1 MPLNAQ
7 ISLSIIAH
15 ESTSGGILR
24 QMRITPAMY
33 ATTLTDGTGANQAQV
48 VWSATETIPEGTA
61 ATFTFSNLQDDR
73 GTVSITAL
81 KLMYVRNIGAVAT
94 LQLSPP
100 NWSNGPLSSGNIR
113 LPPGAAVTFV
123 CPTAEGWP
131 TTSSNAALVVSTSF
145 EETPVEVVFI
155 GEGTI
160 T

>member
-15 ESTSGGILR
+15 ESTSGDISR
-24 QMRITPAMY
+24 QMRVTPAIY
-33 ATTLTDGTGANQAQV
+33 AAMLTDGTGANQAQV
-48 VWSATETIPEGTA
+48 VWSATGTIPEA
-61 ATFTFSNLQDDR
+61 AGVSFLFSNLQDDR

-81 KLMYVRNIGAVAT
+81 KLMYVRNPGTQT

-100 NWSNGPLSSGNIR
+100 NWSNGPLSAGNIV

-123 CPTAEGWP
+123 CPTSAGWP
-131 TTSSNAALVVSTSF
+131 TTSNNAQLAVDTSNEAT
-145 EETPVEVVFI
+145 TVEVVFI
-155 GEGTI
+155 GEGTV